1 MSDTDGNNVYDALVL
16 PDEALANGGVEIL
29 RAGIIDD
36 ELYVSARR
44 AFVDPG
50 QWGEVLAEVA
60 RRLAILYSLET
71 DFTEDEVVGEI
82 ISAFAADLGG
92 PLAVPKK
99 RAKKKT
105 AAKTSK
111 TTAKSKS
118 KTKFKSS
125 RAKPA
130 PARKAAKKKR

>member
-1 MSDTDGNNVYDALVL
+1 MSDTDSSNVYDALIL

-29 RAGIIDD
+29 RAGVIND

-50 QWGEVLAEVA
+50 QWGEVLAEIA

-71 DFTEDEVVGEI
+71 DFSEDEVIGAIE
-82 ISAFAADLGG
+82 SAFAADLGA

-99 RAKKKT
+99 RAKKS

-111 TTAKSKS
+111 SS
-118 KTKFKSS
+118 KTKSKKTKSKSS
-125 RAKPA
+125 RAKSA